1 MRSHRSRFTPLLLGA
16 LIVAGFTANYAQS
29 KGIPTAGSAEISDE
43 LPSMPESVTSFG
55 AVTSEGWLYVYGGHK
70 GKRHEYSAEMVS
82 GSFHRLKL
90 NGGGG
95 WERLP
100 GSAPGQ
106 GLPLVEHGGY
116 IYRTGGM
123 AAQNA
128 ADAEQQLFSTSYF
141 ERFNLEQNRWEKLF
155 SLPEPRSSHD
165 AVVIGNNL
173 YVVGGWNLTGHRK
186 TTEWHSTALVLDL
199 TKPEA
204 GWTELPQPFKRRALA
219 VAALGSKLFCIGGMD
234 SDSESTLAVDIYD
247 TTTGLWSKGPELPPG
262 KHKGFSCSAIAQ
274 DGKIYASSF
283 KGDLL
288 RLSQDHT
295 SWEAI
300 ETLQHRRMSHRLVR
314 AGARELIALG
324 GEDGAEKRPELEILT
339 LAEKPVATTS
349 IAN

>member
-1 MRSHRSRFTPLLLGA
+1 MRSHRSRFAPLLLGA
-16 LIVAGFTANYAQS
+16 LIVVGFTANYAQS

-43 LPSMPESVTSFG
+43 LPSIPESVTSFG
-55 AVTSEGWLYVYGGHK
+55 AVTSEGFLYIYGGHK

-100 GSAPGQ
+100 SSAPGQ
-106 GLPLVEHGGY
+106 GLPLVEHDGF

-123 AAQNA
+123 AAKNPANA
-128 ADAEQQLFSTSYF
+128 KRQLYSTSNF
-141 ERFNLEQNRWEKLF
+141 ERFNPDQNRWEKMPA
-155 SLPEPRSSHD
+155 LPEPRSSHD
-165 AVVIGNNL
+165 AVVVENKL
-173 YVVGGWNLTGHRK
+173 YIVGGWNLSGEGGK
-186 TTEWHSTALVLDL
+186 TEWHSTALVIDL
-199 TKPEA
+199 TKPEK
-204 GWTELPQPFKRRALA
+204 GWAEFPQPFQRRALA

-234 SDSESTLAVDIYD
+234 SDSESTLAVDVYD
-247 TTTGLWSKGPELPPG
+247 TGTKLWSKGPELPSG
-262 KHKGFSCSAIAQ
+262 KHKGFSCSAISQ
-274 DGKIYASSF
+274 NGRIYASAF

-300 ETLQHRRMSHRLVR
+300 GILQHRRMSHRLVR
-314 AGARELIALG
+314 AGATRLIALG
-324 GEDGAEKRPELEILT
+324 GEDGSEKRPELEIIT
-339 LAEKPVATTS
+339 LAEKPVAATP